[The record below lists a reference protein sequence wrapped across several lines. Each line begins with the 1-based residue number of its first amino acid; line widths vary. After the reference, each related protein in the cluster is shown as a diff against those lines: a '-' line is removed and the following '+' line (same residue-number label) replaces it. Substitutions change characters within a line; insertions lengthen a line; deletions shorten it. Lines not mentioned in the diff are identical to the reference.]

1 MEIVSKYTGSALTAS
16 EFNQIPDE
24 LENLISFSSQ
34 TPSSYDVTQV
44 TKGIAQYVSDGD
56 FYSTS
61 GTADAIVLSAISPRL
76 APTTLT
82 NGFKVRF
89 KANYD
94 NTSAVTIN
102 VNNLGAK
109 GVTINGENLAGGKI
123 KADRF
128 YVLIYSST
136 SDTFEIYQSANDI
149 EDRFLQRNQ
158 LTNCLLSVPNRIN
171 LTLDSGYVIAKAGS
185 VVIFPYGT
193 TDQSSTYTKGSSF
206 GTGYTVY
213 DTYWDSTNSKF
224 FVYAQLINDITGT
237 QSASNPCHIFLDTEG
252 TMFIYYQSTSLSGT
266 TPSSTC
272 TFLNTTTNT
281 ILRYSSGTQTGNQY
295 CLPLGRLIFD
305 SNAPYRIT
313 NIYEGIGAMGSICWA
328 DKGISALLPKG
339 RNEDGSLINE
349 VITSEN
355 LLLLDCSAYPSD
367 FDQAKQLFF
376 SGSSIFFGNDNY
388 NNASNL
394 NYSTPKLVVTV
405 DRVPIGRFYLTE
417 TGRVGAFYGYNS
429 LNIGDYSDGRFN
441 MGGYTIVSGS
451 NVPTS
456 SDATFDLSSY
466 LPDDGREYE
475 VMISGEVITGT
486 TSGNGAR
493 LYITTH
499 MLASNVYL
507 CRARTTANGAVY
519 ACGACTIPV
528 GLDRSIKVIA
538 ASGAVGTYYLH
549 ADGYRRMGING

>member
-1 MEIVSKYTGSALTAS
+1 MDKYTRITGKLFGETADPTNDPTLGPAIGQFGSAKAGTYNGTGDVATIQNLPAWSNGWIDAVTPN
-16 EFNQIPDE
+16 NQYPALPERTGVDKVFSYQQNYLLQQGLAEWDSGTKYYTTSYCQYNGGIYRSKIDA
-24 LENLISFSSQ
+24 NLNN
-34 TPSSYDVTQV
+34 TPSDAYSDENWQYLGKYFLNDTQ
-44 TKGIAQYVSDGD
+44 I
-56 FYSTS
+56 
-61 GTADAIVLSAISPRL
+61 
-76 APTTLT
+76 
-82 NGFKVRF
+82 
-89 KANYD
+89 
-94 NTSAVTIN
+94 
-102 VNNLGAK
+102 
-109 GVTINGENLAGGKI
+109 
-123 KADRF
+123 
-128 YVLIYSST
+128 
-136 SDTFEIYQSANDI
+136 
-149 EDRFLQRNQ
+149 
-158 LTNCLLSVPNRIN
+158 TNCLLSVPNRIN
-171 LTLDSGYVIAKAGS
+171 LVLDNGSIVAKAGS

-224 FVYAQLINDITGT
+224 FVYAELINDITGT
-237 QSASNPCHIFLDTEG
+237 QSTSNPCHIFLDTEG
-252 TMFIYYQSTSLSGT
+252 TMFIYNQSASLSGT
-266 TPSSTC
+266 TPSGTC

-376 SGSSIFFGNDNY
+376 SGSTIFFGNDNY
-388 NNASNL
+388 DNASNR
-394 NYSTPKLVVTV
+394 NYSTQKLVDTV
-405 DRVPIGRFYLTE
+405 DRVPIGRFYLTA
-417 TGRVGAFYGYNS
+417 TGRVGEFYGYNA
-429 LNIGDYSDGRFN
+429 LNIGDYSDGRFVRSS
-441 MGGYTIVSGS
+441 YTIVNGS
-451 NVPTS
+451 SVPTS

-475 VMISGEVITGT
+475 VLISGEVATGAA
-486 TSGNGAR
+486 SGNAAR
-493 LYITTH
+493 LYITTG
-499 MLASNVYL
+499 MLISNVYL
-507 CRARTTANGAVY
+507 CRARTTANNAVY
-519 ACGACTIPV
+519 ACGACTVPI

-538 ASGAVGTYYLH
+538 AAGTVGTYYLH
-549 ADGYRRMGING
+549 ADGYRRIGING